1 MSKSASN
8 GPTIRDVAKRANV
21 GLATVSRVLNGSAP
35 VAEDTRN
42 KVLQSISELNY
53 TPSPTA
59 RKLSLGKTFVISI
72 IIPFFTRPSF
82 IERLRGIDSVMANSD
97 YDFIVFNVETMEKRD
112 QYFST
117 VPRPDRS
124 DGVIIVSLP
133 TKDEDIELFRNK
145 RVPVVLVDTQH
156 PALTSVIE
164 DSVKGGDDATQH
176 LIELGHKRIAY
187 VSDILHDPLAHNYT
201 ASRNRLMGSRRA
213 LDRAGIA
220 FNPDYHCFCHHDRP
234 TTRAMMREVLARPIR
249 PTAVFCASDTQALGT
264 MEAARD
270 LGLRVPEDLSV
281 VGYDDIEIAEYVG
294 LTTMRQALFE
304 SGKRGAEL
312 MLQHLGGQLA
322 VPHVEC
328 LSTDLVIR
336 NTTCPPQDPT

>member
-8 GPTIRDVAKRANV
+8 GPTIRDVAKRASV
-21 GLATVSRVLNGSAP
+21 GLATVSRVINGSAP
-35 VAEDTRN
+35 VADETRN
-42 KVLQSISELNY
+42 KVLQAITELNY
-53 TPSPTA
+53 SPSPTA

-82 IERLRGIDSVMANSD
+82 VERLRGIDNIMANSD

-112 QYFST
+112 HYFAS

-133 TKDEDIELFRNK
+133 TKNEDIELFRNK
-145 RVPVVLVDTQH
+145 RVPVVLIDTQH
-156 PALTSVIE
+156 PSLTSVTE
-164 DSVKGGDDATQH
+164 DSVQGGDNATQH
-176 LIELGHKRIAY
+176 LIELGHTRIAY

-201 ASRNRLMGSRRA
+201 ASRNRLMGYRHALERA
-213 LDRAGIA
+213 SIA
-220 FNPDYHCFCHHDRP
+220 FNPEYHCFCHHDRP
-234 TTRAMMREVLARPIR
+234 TTRAMMRNVLTQPDR
-249 PTAVFCASDTQALGT
+249 PTAVFAASDTQALGV

-270 LGLRVPEDLSV
+270 LGLCVPEDLSV

-304 SGKRGAEL
+304 SGQRGAEL
-312 MLQHLGGQLA
+312 MLQMLDGQITAPHAERLA
-322 VPHVEC
+322 
-328 LSTDLVIR
+328 TDLVVR
-336 NTTCPPQDPT
+336 RTTCPPQHPA

>member
-8 GPTIRDVAKRANV
+8 GPTIRDVAKQANV
-21 GLATVSRVLNGSAP
+21 GLATVSRVINGSAP

-42 KVLQSISELNY
+42 KVLQVIAELNY

-59 RKLSLGKTFVISI
+59 RKLSLGKTFVISV

-97 YDFIVFNVETMEKRD
+97 YDFIVFNVETNEKRD

-145 RVPVVLVDTQH
+145 RVPVVLIDTQH
-156 PALTSVIE
+156 SSLTSVVE
-164 DSVKGGDDATQH
+164 DSVKGGDDATQY
-176 LIELGHKRIAY
+176 LIDLGHTRIAY

-201 ASRNRLMGSRRA
+201 SSRNRLMGYRRA
-213 LDRAGIA
+213 LDRAGLP
-220 FNPDYHCFCHHDRP
+220 FRPDYHCFCHHDRS
-234 TTRAMMREVLARPIR
+234 TTRAMMREVLARPDR
-249 PTAVFCASDTQALGT
+249 PTAVFAASDTQALGVL
-264 MEAARD
+264 EATRD
-270 LGLRVPEDLSV
+270 LGIRVPEDLSV

-294 LTTMRQALFE
+294 LTTMRQALFD

-312 MLQHLGGQLA
+312 MFQLLDGQLTT
-322 VPHVEC
+322 PHVEC
-328 LSTDLVIR
+328 LPTTLVVR
-336 NTTCPPQDPT
+336 NTTCPPTI